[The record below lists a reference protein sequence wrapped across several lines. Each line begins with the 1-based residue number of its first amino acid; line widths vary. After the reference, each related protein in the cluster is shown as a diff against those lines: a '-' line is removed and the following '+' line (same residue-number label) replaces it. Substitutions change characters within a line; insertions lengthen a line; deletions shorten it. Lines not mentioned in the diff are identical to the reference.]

1 MRVSYAGSAVKFIAD
16 ASQLLNLKEA
26 DGQKVFQALENEP
39 SEELQELF
47 ETYCRDIAFLILNLQ
62 TFLKVE
68 NLAIGGGISAQPL
81 LVKAIGEQYDKLF
94 ASVLAFQHFEQL
106 EIEGAKNGNKAN
118 LIGAYLYLMTS
129 RK

>member
-1 MRVSYAGSAVKFIAD
+1 MG
-16 ASQLLNLKEA
+16 LEEA
-26 DGQKVFQALENEP
+26 DGQKVFKALENEP

-47 ETYCRDIAFLILNLQ
+47 ETYCRDIAYLILNLQ

-81 LVKAIGEQYDKLF
+81 LVKSIAEQYDKLF
-94 ASVLAFQHFEQL
+94 TSVLAFQHFEQL
-106 EIEGAKNGNKAN
+106 EIEAATNGNKAN
-118 LIGAYLYLMTS
+118 LIGAYLYLMTN